1 MSDLEIRRATL
12 DEILTLRH
20 AVLRA
25 DGPLESALLPGDTA
39 GDAEGEGAHW
49 GAWLN
54 GTLAACASLY
64 AVRGADGSFSTQLRG
79 MATAPTLRSQGLGGR
94 LLEAVAADWESAREA
109 AGPLWCN
116 ARIRAV
122 PFYERHGFRSL
133 GAPFN
138 IPGIGEH
145 LRMGYVGQSA

>member
-25 DGPLESALLPGDTA
+25 
-39 GDAEGEGAHW
+39 
-49 GAWLN
+49 
-54 GTLAACASLY
+54 
-64 AVRGADGSFSTQLRG
+64 G

-122 PFYERHGFRSL
+122 PFYERHGFKSL

-145 LRMGYVGQSA
+145 LRMGYAGQSA